1 MKIRDKSAGFL
12 ILLLIILLFHL
23 SGAGFDRELRN
34 GHPVSETPVYIQIAG
49 DIREPGV
56 YAFSHQPD
64 LHDVMERAGGPRR
77 IVDGIGASGEVVF
90 SSGRRLV
97 VRQDS
102 QGSRF
107 FQGEMSAFFKLTLGI
122 PLSLNG
128 ESEVGLTALP
138 GIGPGLARA
147 IVRERSERGGFK
159 SLDEIMVVR
168 GIGRVVFARI
178 RPYLTL

>member
-12 ILLLIILLFHL
+12 ILVLVILLFHV
-23 SGAGFDRELRN
+23 SGAGFNRELRN
-34 GHPVSETPVYIQIAG
+34 GHPVSETPVFIQIAG
-49 DIREPGV
+49 EIRAPGV
-56 YAFSHQPD
+56 YSFSHQPD
-64 LHDVMERAGGPRR
+64 FHEIIDRAEGPRR
-77 IVDGIGASGEVVF
+77 FVSGGGASGEVVF
-90 SSGRRLV
+90 SSGRRLI
-97 VRQDS
+97 VRQDGK
-102 QGSRF
+102 GSSF
-107 FQGEMSAFFKLTLGI
+107 SQGEMSAFFKLTLGI
-122 PLSLNG
+122 PISLNG

-168 GIGRVVFARI
+168 GIGRGLFGRI